1 MISSLAVSN
10 VLRAA
15 YHKRVVL
22 GDFSSKSRHPHQL
35 PLPGDPLTDF
45 HLSVLCLDPLPV
57 WMPDLSLERF
67 SHAPAGREDD
77 WYECPSQPALVA

>member
-1 MISSLAVSN
+1 MIISSIAVSN

-22 GDFSSKSRHPHQL
+22 GDFSSESRHPHQL

-45 HLSVLCLDPLPV
+45 SVLCLDPLPV

-67 SHAPAGREDD
+67 SHAPAGRED
-77 WYECPSQPALVA
+77 ECEPALVA

>member
-1 MISSLAVSN
+1 MKSSLAVSN

-22 GDFSSKSRHPHQL
+22 GDFSSKSRHPQQL

-45 HLSVLCLDPLPV
+45 HLSILCLDPLPMRV
-57 WMPDLSLERF
+57 PDLSLESL
-67 SHAPAGREDD
+67 SHASAGREDD
-77 WYECPSQPALVA
+77 WYKCQPALIA